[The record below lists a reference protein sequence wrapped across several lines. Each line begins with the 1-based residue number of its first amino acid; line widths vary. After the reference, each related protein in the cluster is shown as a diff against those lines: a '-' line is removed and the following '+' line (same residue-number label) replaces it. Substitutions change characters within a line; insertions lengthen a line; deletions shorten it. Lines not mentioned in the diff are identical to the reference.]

1 MKANGGGIWKWQ
13 EKILKEK
20 ETKQKMNTRKNIVL
34 IGMPGVGK
42 STIGVILAKQ
52 LGYQFVD
59 ADLLIQQQ
67 EKRLLKEII
76 AEDGI
81 DGFLKI
87 ENQVNASIQTEGAVI
102 ATGGSVIYG
111 KEAMEHLSSIGTV
124 VYLKLP
130 YPALRRRLGNL
141 KARGVVLREGQSL
154 KNLYD
159 ERIPLYEQYA
169 DLTVN
174 ESGLKIEETREALE
188 KMLEEYWG

>member
-1 MKANGGGIWKWQ
+1 
-13 EKILKEK
+13 
-20 ETKQKMNTRKNIVL
+20 MNTRKNIVL

-188 KMLEEYWG
+188 KMLEEYWKRAVEK